1 MFVEF
6 VDKLM
11 IRLHQAMEGK
21 QKCRVV
27 RQQPKSLFSTGLQK
41 TKEEVIADRHVAN
54 SAVQFCWFV
63 KLIERFNGFDLD

>member
-41 TKEEVIADRHVAN
+41 TKEEVIADRQKIRRGI
-54 SAVQFCWFV
+54 SA
-63 KLIERFNGFDLD
+63 KNRALE

>member
-6 VDKLM
+6 VDRLM

-41 TKEEVIADRHVAN
+41 TKEEVIADRQKIRRGI
-54 SAVQFCWFV
+54 SA
-63 KLIERFNGFDLD
+63 KNRAL

>member
-6 VDKLM
+6 VDKLT

-41 TKEEVIADRHVAN
+41 TKEEVIVDRQKIRRGI
-54 SAVQFCWFV
+54 SA
-63 KLIERFNGFDLD
+63 KNRALE

>member
-6 VDKLM
+6 VEKLM

-41 TKEEVIADRHVAN
+41 TKEEVIADRQKIRRGI
-54 SAVQFCWFV
+54 SA
-63 KLIERFNGFDLD
+63 KNRALE

>member
-6 VDKLM
+6 VDRPM
-11 IRLHQAMEGK
+11 VRLYQAMEGK

-41 TKEEVIADRHVAN
+41 TKEEVIADRQKIRRGI
-54 SAVQFCWFV
+54 SA
-63 KLIERFNGFDLD
+63 KNRAL